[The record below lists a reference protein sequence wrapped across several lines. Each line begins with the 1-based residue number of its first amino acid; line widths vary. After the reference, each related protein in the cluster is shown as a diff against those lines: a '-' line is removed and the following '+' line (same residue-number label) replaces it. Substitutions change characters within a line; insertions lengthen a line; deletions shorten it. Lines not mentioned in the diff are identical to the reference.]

1 MSAPAG
7 FYTFE
12 GSLYRDGD
20 YSTPFRENYD
30 RHFRQISTVSQLKS
44 TLRAGKYTFPGG
56 YAVYFITSD
65 GAVLSHDSVRSEFRN
80 VADSIRSKA
89 NDGWRV
95 IGIGCTCDDDEIPNC
110 DHSGSPVDE

>member
-12 GSLYRDGD
+12 GSLYRDGN

-30 RHFRQISTVSQLKS
+30 RHFRKISTVSELKS

-65 GAVLSHDSVRSEFRN
+65 GAVLSHDSVRSEFRI

-95 IGIGCTCDDDEIPNC
+95 IGIGCTCEDDEIPSC
-110 DHSGSPVDE
+110 DHSGIPVDE